1 MKGSPARE
9 GLFYFLSRIKY
20 ICIFT
25 SIFAEIPE
33 VYLQFKI
40 SLMTEPKKHG
50 RAEFSS
56 KFGVIAAAAG
66 SAVGLGNIWKF
77 PYITGVYGGAAFLF
91 VYLGFIAAI
100 GLPVMVSEFI
110 IGRKSRKNAFGAFK
124 KLAPNS
130 LWQFVGML
138 GVGAAFMIL
147 SFYGVVAGWS
157 IEYIVTSVA
166 NGFKSQGP
174 DELSSMFFSFIEAP
188 IRPVFYQVI
197 FMILTG
203 AIVIAGVKDGIEKNV
218 KIMMP
223 LLVVIILILDVR
235 AVTLHGA
242 GEGLKFLFH
251 PDFSKLTG
259 EGILSALGHA
269 FFSLSLGMGT
279 LITYGSYIDKKNNLL
294 NTAINVTVADTLI
307 AILAGIAIFPAVFA
321 FGIEPSSGP
330 GLVFITLPNVFEKM
344 PGGYI
349 FSILFFL
356 LLAVA
361 ALTSS
366 ISILEVVVAY
376 FSEELKMKRKL
387 ATVFA
392 TILITLLGII
402 CSLSMGIF
410 KDYTFNGLNFFD
422 LMDWISANLL
432 LPLGGLFISLF
443 IGWKLGRKKVLAE
456 IEKGGSISGFML
468 SVFMFLVRLVAPIA
482 IAMVFLSGVGLLK
495 L

>member
-1 MKGSPARE
+1 
-9 GLFYFLSRIKY
+9 
-20 ICIFT
+20 
-25 SIFAEIPE
+25 
-33 VYLQFKI
+33 
-40 SLMTEPKKHG
+40 MTEKRKSG

-91 VYLGFIAAI
+91 VYLAFIAAI
-100 GLPVMVSEFI
+100 GLPVMLSELI
-110 IGRKSRKNAFGAFK
+110 IGRKSRRNAFGAFK
-124 KLAPNS
+124 KLAPKS
-130 LWQFVGML
+130 MWRYVGML

-147 SFYGVVAGWS
+147 AFYGVVAGWS
-157 IEYIVTSVA
+157 VEYVVVSVL
-166 NGFKSQGP
+166 NGFKSQTP
-174 DELSSMFFSFIEAP
+174 DQLSSMFSDFIAAP
-188 IRPVFYQVI
+188 FRPVIYQLI
-197 FMILTG
+197 FMFLTG
-203 AIVIAGVKDGIEKNV
+203 LIVMIGIKDGIEKNV

-223 LLVVIILILDVR
+223 VLVVIILVLDIR
-235 AVTLHGA
+235 AITLPGA

-279 LITYGSYIDKKNNLL
+279 LITYGSYIDNKNNLI

-307 AILAGIAIFPAVFA
+307 AVLAGVAIFPAVFA
-321 FGIEPSSGP
+321 FGIEASSGP
-330 GLVFITLPNVFEKM
+330 GLVFITLPNVFQQM

-356 LLAVA
+356 LLTVA

-376 FSEELKMKRKL
+376 FNEELKMKRKI

-392 TILITLLGII
+392 TVIISLLGII

-410 KDYTFNGLNFFD
+410 DHYTFFDLNFFD
-422 LMDWISANLL
+422 LLDWISANLL

-443 IGWKLGRKKVLAE
+443 VGWKLGRKKVREE
-456 IEKGGSISGFML
+456 ILKGGSITDLFL
-468 SVFMFLVRLVAPIA
+468 SIFMFLVRIIAPIA
-482 IAMVFLSGVGLLK
+482 IAIVFLKGIGLLNI
-495 L
+495 

>member
-1 MKGSPARE
+1 
-9 GLFYFLSRIKY
+9 
-20 ICIFT
+20 
-25 SIFAEIPE
+25 
-33 VYLQFKI
+33 
-40 SLMTEPKKHG
+40 MTEKRKGG

-91 VYLGFIAAI
+91 VYLAFIAAI
-100 GLPVMVSEFI
+100 GLPVMLSELI
-110 IGRKSRKNAFGAFK
+110 IGRKSRRNAFGAFK
-124 KLAPNS
+124 KLAPKS
-130 LWQFVGML
+130 LWRYVGML

-147 SFYGVVAGWS
+147 AFYGVVAGWS
-157 IEYIVTSVA
+157 VEYVVVSVL
-166 NGFKSQGP
+166 NGFKSQSP
-174 DELSSMFFSFIEAP
+174 DQLSSMFADFIAAP
-188 IRPVFYQVI
+188 FRPVIYQLI
-197 FMILTG
+197 FMFLTG
-203 AIVIAGVKDGIEKNV
+203 LIVMIGIKDGIEKNV

-223 LLVVIILILDVR
+223 FLVIIILVLDIR
-235 AVTLHGA
+235 AITLPGA

-279 LITYGSYIDKKNNLL
+279 LITYGSYIDNKNNLI

-307 AILAGIAIFPAVFA
+307 AVLAGVAIFPAVFA
-321 FGIEPSSGP
+321 FGIEASSGP
-330 GLVFITLPNVFEKM
+330 GLVFITLPNVFQQM

-356 LLAVA
+356 LLTVA

-376 FSEELKMKRKL
+376 FNEELKMKRRL
-387 ATVFA
+387 ATIFA
-392 TILITLLGII
+392 TVIISLLGII

-410 KDYTFNGLNFFD
+410 DHYTFFDLNFFD
-422 LMDWISANLL
+422 LLDWISANLL

-443 IGWKLGRKKVLAE
+443 VGWKLGRKKVREE
-456 IEKGGSISGFML
+456 IQKGGKITDMFLSI
-468 SVFMFLVRLVAPIA
+468 FMFLVRIIAPIA
-482 IAMVFLSGVGLLK
+482 IAIVFLKGIGLLNI
-495 L
+495 

>member
-1 MKGSPARE
+1 
-9 GLFYFLSRIKY
+9 
-20 ICIFT
+20 
-25 SIFAEIPE
+25 
-33 VYLQFKI
+33 
-40 SLMTEPKKHG
+40 MTEKRKGG

-100 GLPVMVSEFI
+100 GLPVMLSELI
-110 IGRKSRKNAFGAFK
+110 IGRKSRRNAFGAFK
-124 KLAPNS
+124 KLAPKS
-130 LWQFVGML
+130 MWRYVGML

-147 SFYGVVAGWS
+147 AFYGVVAGWS
-157 IEYIVTSVA
+157 VEYVVVSVL
-166 NGFKSQGP
+166 NGFKSQTP
-174 DELSSMFFSFIEAP
+174 DQLSSMFSDFIAAP
-188 IRPVFYQVI
+188 FRPVIYQLI
-197 FMILTG
+197 FMFLTG
-203 AIVIAGVKDGIEKNV
+203 LIVMIGIKDGIEKNV

-223 LLVVIILILDVR
+223 LLVVIILVLDIR
-235 AVTLHGA
+235 AITLPGA

-279 LITYGSYIDKKNNLL
+279 LITYGSYIDNKNNLI

-307 AILAGIAIFPAVFA
+307 AVLAGVAIFPAVFA
-321 FGIEPSSGP
+321 FGIEASSGP
-330 GLVFITLPNVFEKM
+330 GLVFITLPNVFQQM

-356 LLAVA
+356 LLTVA

-376 FSEELKMKRKL
+376 FNEELKMKRRV

-392 TILITLLGII
+392 TVIISLLGII

-410 KDYTFNGLNFFD
+410 DHYTFFDLNFFD
-422 LMDWISANLL
+422 LLDWVSANLL

-443 IGWKLGRKKVLAE
+443 VGWRLGRKKVREE
-456 IEKGGSISGFML
+456 IQKGGSITEMFL
-468 SVFMFLVRLVAPIA
+468 SIFMFLVRIIAPIA
-482 IAMVFLSGVGLLK
+482 IAIVFLKGIGLLNI
-495 L
+495 

>member
-1 MKGSPARE
+1 MSEKQKG
-9 GLFYFLSRIKY
+9 
-20 ICIFT
+20 
-25 SIFAEIPE
+25 
-33 VYLQFKI
+33 
-40 SLMTEPKKHG
+40 G

-91 VYLGFIAAI
+91 VYLAFIAAI
-100 GLPVMVSEFI
+100 GLPVMLSELI
-110 IGRKSRKNAFGAFK
+110 IGRKSRRNAFGAFK

-130 LWQFVGML
+130 PWRFVGMM

-147 SFYGVVAGWS
+147 AFYGVVAGWS
-157 IEYIVTSVA
+157 LEYVALSVT
-166 NGFKSQGP
+166 NGFKTQTPEQLGEMFSQ
-174 DELSSMFFSFIEAP
+174 FIAAP
-188 IRPVFYQVI
+188 YRPVFYQLV
-197 FMILTG
+197 FMFLTG
-203 AIVIAGVKDGIEKNV
+203 LIVMIGIKDGIEKNV

-223 LLVVIILILDVR
+223 LLVVIILVLDIR
-235 AVTLHGA
+235 AITLPGA

-251 PDFSKLTG
+251 PDFSKLSG

-279 LITYGSYIDKKNNLL
+279 LITYGSYIDKKNNLI

-307 AILAGIAIFPAVFA
+307 AVLAGVAIFPAVFA
-321 FGIEPSSGP
+321 FGIEASSGP
-330 GLVFITLPNVFEKM
+330 GLVFITLPNVFQQM

-356 LLAVA
+356 LLTVA

-376 FSEELKMKRKL
+376 FHEELKMKRKL
-387 ATVFA
+387 ATIFA
-392 TILITLLGII
+392 TTIISLLGII

-410 KDYTFNGLNFFD
+410 DHYTFWGLNFFD
-422 LMDWISANLL
+422 LLDWISANLL
-432 LPLGGLFISLF
+432 LPVGGMFISLF
-443 IGWKLGRKKVLAE
+443 IGWKFGRKKSREE
-456 IEKGGSISGFML
+456 IIQGGKITEFAL
-468 SVFMFLVRLVAPIA
+468 SVFMFLVRIVAPIA
-482 IAMVFLSGVGLLK
+482 IAVVFLKGIGLLN